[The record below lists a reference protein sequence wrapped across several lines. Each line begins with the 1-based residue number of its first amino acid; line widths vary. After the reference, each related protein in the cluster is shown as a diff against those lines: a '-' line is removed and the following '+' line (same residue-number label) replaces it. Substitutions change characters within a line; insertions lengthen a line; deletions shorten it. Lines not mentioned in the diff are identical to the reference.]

1 MTTKTDAI
9 HAWFDALNDGKHEA
23 AVALFEPTSHRIKN
37 AANPAIEG
45 PDAADQLLQD
55 FFARTTKRRFTLGTI
70 AHGVGR
76 SMATW
81 TGTLTFAEGAVI
93 GGMEVNAFTVTFS
106 GIEVFTF
113 NEANLFTNVEIIHET
128 ATVARAAAAH
138 ARAHT
143 PAEMPD
149 PREVALGYL
158 CAETTAD
165 FPALAALFADN
176 VAIRNAAAPLDDRPG
191 SLERF
196 ATDFWNRTSDRTFTL
211 IDAAVDDDRNVLA
224 FAEARLTFKAGAAFG
239 PLVAP
244 APFVLEVPV
253 GLRFHIDAA
262 GKIDELDVAHETTTA
277 LAKVRTMRDT
287 T

>member
-1 MTTKTDAI
+1 MATKTDAI
-9 HAWFDALNDGKHEA
+9 HAWFDALNDGNQDA
-23 AVALFEPTSHRIKN
+23 AVALFEPTAHRIKN
-37 AANPAIEG
+37 AANPALEG
-45 PDAADQLLQD
+45 PGAAAQLLEE
-55 FFARTTKRRFTLGTI
+55 FFARTTKRHFTLGTI
-70 AHGVGR
+70 AHGVDR

-93 GGMEVNAFTVTFS
+93 AGIEVNAFTVTFS

-113 NEANLFTNVEIIHET
+113 NEAHLFTNVEIIHET
-128 ATVARAAAAH
+128 ATVARTAAAH

-143 PAEMPD
+143 GVEMPD
-149 PREVALGYL
+149 PHEVALGYL
-158 CAETTAD
+158 SAETAAD
-165 FPALAALFADN
+165 LPSLAALFADN
-176 VAIRNAAAPLDDRPG
+176 VAIRNAAVPLDDRPG

-196 ATDFWNRTSDRTFTL
+196 ATDFWNRTSDRKFTL

-239 PLVAP
+239 PIVAP
-244 APFVLEVPV
+244 APFVLEIPV

-277 LAKVRTMRDT
+277 LAQVRAMADT